1 MDKRALLGILGGLIV
16 LVIILSFILYGNSD
30 FDSQLIDQVD
40 KGVPAEKLIPQIDK
54 ETQNMQT
61 DAKRRFES
69 VVMDRKYWG
78 NGDLASPEDYQY
90 YTTSYTIEMN
100 AISNYDSARKKFAR
114 REITKEQFLE
124 EIKVPKE
131 FLQYLL
137 KQ

>member
-1 MDKRALLGILGGLIV
+1 M
-16 LVIILSFILYGNSD
+16 
-30 FDSQLIDQVD
+30 
-40 KGVPAEKLIPQIDK
+40 QI
-54 ETQNMQT
+54 

-69 VVMDRKYWG
+69 VVMDKKYWG